1 MWVVFIIVKEP
12 GCDILP
18 LEYND
23 FYIIEDFFSFS
34 KKSFFPQAALP
45 PVSVPRP
52 SANSQPV
59 QARSDQ
65 GCGEYQTSGGM
76 LYQHQSYPDS
86 ADSVAYTSGV
96 HQPTSSA
103 LPFIHPLPCHKYSY
117 CTAVSVTPTV
127 ITHTASTVGA
137 QGFGHQTPS
146 HHHTGDLYQQ
156 TPCVSLG
163 YPSAPLPMPPPVT
176 VADCFSVPQQ
186 MAVEEV
192 KGKHKQKTGGLRRA
206 SPSGGQSGPSGGQ
219 PRPSAVHAPTPTLAQ
234 LLSSGSR
241 DRELFCAEN
250 QTHIGR

>member
-1 MWVVFIIVKEP
+1 M
-12 GCDILP
+12 
-18 LEYND
+18 
-23 FYIIEDFFSFS
+23 
-34 KKSFFPQAALP
+34 
-45 PVSVPRP
+45 SVPRP
-52 SANSQPV
+52 SSDSQPV

-163 YPSAPLPMPPPVT
+163 YPSEALPMPPPVT

-186 MAVEEV
+186 MAVAEV
-192 KGKHKQKTGGLRRA
+192 KRKHKQKTGGLRRA

-219 PRPSAVHAPTPTLAQ
+219 PRPSGRQSGPSGGQPRPSAVHPPTPTLAQ